1 MLENLVGENKALRE
15 HPDVVLYQNMILTR
29 GDIATLATHTVR
41 SQVWSYYSHAES
53 SWTFFSGPV
62 CFPVWMCAVS
72 FWNHLSDM
80 IHCLGY
86 VTEDLNSRAYT
97 PLSSILALF
106 TLFDTSIE
114 CVRFKMVPYLH
125 SWLLSFQALKG
136 SVSVIAFGR
145 LRERES
151 GYSTVESVK
160 YLPASA
166 GKVQREDHVT
176 SPSTSRSACSTT
188 PITDITRSIGG
199 RGRGRRDKKECSG
212 YGQPDVYNLDLALAE
227 VHWD

>member
-114 CVRFKMVPYLH
+114 CVRFKMVTYLH

-151 GYSTVESVK
+151 GYSAVSKISASLGRKGATGRSRYLAK
-160 YLPASA
+160 YITISMFYYTYNWHHS
-166 GKVQREDHVT
+166 KHWRKRKRKERQKRMFWIW
-176 SPSTSRSACSTT
+176 TT
-188 PITDITRSIGG
+188 WR
-199 RGRGRRDKKECSG
+199 
-212 YGQPDVYNLDLALAE
+212 L
-227 VHWD
+227 